1 MTDPVTSLAELIAD
15 AIAGNPTKI
24 RSELA
29 IAQTQTLYQLVQDKF
44 QHESEVSDAL
54 AVIEQGSSTA
64 LDHLI
69 EHLKLALQQDAEFAA
84 EAQAIIQ
91 SIYPEKLQ
99 SLDGMTMT
107 ATGNAQAFQ
116 TKVEGGTAYVGN
128 NYITQ
133 PQPLPSPVGIP
144 ENLPRSGIEPEKFVG
159 RADELKWLHHRL
171 QQENCVAIS
180 AIAGMGGVGK
190 TELAL
195 QYAIAHQN
203 DYSGGVCWIEAREQN
218 VAAQIVDFATVH
230 LGLNLPNN
238 LTKLTDQVCWC
249 WQHWNLNQVL
259 IIFNDVAD
267 YANIRPYLPPPNS
280 RFHVL
285 LTTRLRLLKDS
296 ERLELNVLH
305 PDAAM
310 LLLGLLTG
318 AERVEAEAVVARTIC
333 QWLGY
338 LPLGLELVGRYL
350 ARKPDLSLA
359 AMLERLQAKRL
370 EQQALKKPKSEA
382 DMTAQMGVADA
393 FDLSWREIPSL
404 AQMVGCFL
412 SIFDV
417 VPIPW
422 NLVEECFPN
431 HEEEELEE
439 ARDDFLLAFHLLQ
452 REGKQAYRLHELI
465 REFFQV
471 KLVELEQTDSLWQ
484 AVTLKVA
491 AIAKHNPLLVSETL
505 RKKWLNW
512 QWITDVTQL
521 TALDWGWQVRTA
533 SHAWIEG
540 LGALAR
546 ITFHLRDDGTLPT
559 LGVSLNQQY
568 LDQPWGPIPYVRTGW
583 SFSPPRAKT
592 VVDLPP
598 ESQHIFQDDDAA
610 RISAWS
616 ILSDA
621 GWNHFTSAPLN
632 LQTSWAWQR
641 TFEGIVSSLTARLKD
656 RSLPVQ
662 AGYLSLEAAWYAAA
676 HLLKRDPFL
685 ITPTLLDT
693 LEEPLSRT
701 EPSSLTLRMQHC
713 YKQLR
718 IEIEAA
724 RHRGQTHLC
733 LPLSVQNFRQHNWA
747 PDSLLAY
754 ATNIYQGAV
763 EGYER
768 IVTTWFSRLVPKLPL
783 AAIFPVQLVGVVV
796 PPCFSSEGISISQFW
811 QPLPKNQLSGV
822 DFRLSDRPIS
832 TDDSRWRAAQEQ
844 FRSLHPQTSLHPNI
858 TVHSTSRLTSQWLG
872 VCPVT
877 ELVYQWLWND
887 LQRAGW
893 VKEGRLE
900 EAGHPYWR

>member
-1 MTDPVTSLAELIAD
+1 MSDPVTSLAELIAD
-15 AIAGNPTKI
+15 AIAGNPTKTQ
-24 RSELA
+24 SEAA
-29 IAQTQTLYQLVQDKF
+29 ISQTQILYRLVQDKF
-44 QHESEVSDAL
+44 QHESEVADTL
-54 AVIEQGSSTA
+54 AAIEQGFSPA

-69 EHLKLALQQDAEFAA
+69 EHLKLALRQDTEFAI
-84 EAQAIIQ
+84 EVQAIIQ
-91 SIYPEKLQ
+91 SIYPEKLR

-107 ATGNAQAFQ
+107 ATGKAQAFQ

-159 RADELKWLHHRL
+159 RVDELKWLHNRL
-171 QQENCVAIS
+171 QQENCIAIS

-230 LGLNLPNN
+230 LGLNLPSN
-238 LTKLTDQVCWC
+238 LTELTSQVRWC
-249 WQHWNLNQVL
+249 WQYWSLDQVL
-259 IIFNDVAD
+259 VIFNDVAD
-267 YANIRPYLPPPNS
+267 YTKIQPYLPPPNS

-285 LTTRLRLLKDS
+285 ITTRLRLLKDS

-305 PDAAM
+305 PDAAI
-310 LLLGLLTG
+310 LLLGLLAG
-318 AERVEAEAVVARTIC
+318 AERVEAEAIAAKAIC

-359 AMLERLQAKRL
+359 VMLERLQAKRL

-393 FDLSWREIPSL
+393 FDLSWRKLPSL

-452 REGKQAYRLHELI
+452 RESKQAYRLHELI

-471 KLVELEQTDSLWQ
+471 KLVEDSLWK

-512 QWITDVTQL
+512 QWITEVTQL

-546 ITFHLRDDGTLPT
+546 ITFHLQDDGTLPT

-568 LDQPWGPIPYVRTGW
+568 LDQPWGPISYVQTGW
-583 SFSPPRAKT
+583 NLSPPGAET

-598 ESQHIFQDDDAA
+598 ESQHIFQDDDDA

-621 GWNHFTSAPLN
+621 GWNHFKSAPLN
-632 LQTSWAWQR
+632 PQASWAWQR
-641 TFEGIVSSLTARLKD
+641 TFEDIVSSLTARLKD

-662 AGYLSLEAAWYAAA
+662 ASYLSLEAAWYAAA

-685 ITPTLLDT
+685 IIPTLLDT

-701 EPSSLTLRMQHC
+701 KPSSLTLRMQHC
-713 YKQLR
+713 YKQLG

-733 LPLSVQNFRQHNWA
+733 LPLSVQNFRQHNWT
-747 PDSLLAY
+747 PDSLLAL
-754 ATNIYQGAV
+754 AANIYQRAV
-763 EGYER
+763 EGYEQ
-768 IVTTWFSRLVPKLPL
+768 IFTTWFSRLVPKLPF
-783 AAIFPVQLVGVVV
+783 AAIFPVQLIGVVV
-796 PPCFSSEGISISQFW
+796 PPKSGSDEISIYQFW
-811 QPLPKNQLSGV
+811 QPLPLNQSSGV
-822 DFRLSDRPIS
+822 NP
-832 TDDSRWRAAQEQ
+832 W
-844 FRSLHPQTSLHPNI
+844 
-858 TVHSTSRLTSQWLG
+858 
-872 VCPVT
+872 
-877 ELVYQWLWND
+877 
-887 LQRAGW
+887 
-893 VKEGRLE
+893 
-900 EAGHPYWR
+900 

>member
-1 MTDPVTSLAELIAD
+1 MTDPVTLLAELIAD
-15 AIAGNPTKI
+15 DIAGNPTKTQ
-24 RSELA
+24 SEFN

-44 QHESEVSDAL
+44 QHDSEVANTL
-54 AVIEQGSSTA
+54 ASIEQGSSPE

-69 EHLKLALQQDAEFAA
+69 EHLKSTLQQDAKFAA

-91 SIYPEKLQ
+91 NIYPEKFQ

-107 ATGNAQAFQ
+107 ASGHAQVFQ
-116 TKVEGGTAYVGN
+116 TKVENGTAYIG
-128 NYITQ
+128 YIHINQ
-133 PQPLPSPVGIP
+133 PQPLPAPVGIP
-144 ENLPRSGIEPEKFVG
+144 ENLPCSGIELEKFVG
-159 RADELKWLHHRL
+159 RADELKWLHNRL
-171 QQENCVAIS
+171 RQENCIAIS

-218 VAAQIVDFATVH
+218 VAAQIVDFATVY
-230 LGLNLPNN
+230 LGLNLPNSITE
-238 LTKLTDQVCWC
+238 LTNQVRWC
-249 WQHWNLNQVL
+249 WQHWNPNQVL
-259 IIFNDVAD
+259 VIFNDVAD
-267 YANIRPYLPPPNS
+267 YTKIRPYLPPPNS

-305 PDAAM
+305 PDAAI
-310 LLLGLLTG
+310 LLLGLLAG
-318 AERVEAEAVVARTIC
+318 AERVEAEATAAKAIC

-338 LPLGLELVGRYL
+338 LPLGLELIGRYL

-393 FDLSWREIPSL
+393 FDLSWRELPSL

-431 HEEEELEE
+431 YEEEELEE
-439 ARDDFLLAFHLLQ
+439 TRDDFLLAFHLLQ
-452 REGKQAYRLHELI
+452 REDKQAYRLHELI

-471 KLVELEQTDSLWQ
+471 KLVELEQPDSLWK

-491 AIAKHNPLLVSETL
+491 AIAKHNPLLVSEIL
-505 RKKWLNW
+505 RKKWLDW

-533 SHAWIEG
+533 SHAWIQG

-546 ITFHLRDDGTLPT
+546 ITFHLRDNDTLPI

-568 LDQPWGPIPYVRTGW
+568 LDQPWGPISYVQTGW
-583 SFSPPRAKT
+583 NFSPSGAET

-621 GWNHFTSAPLN
+621 GWNHFKSSPLN
-632 LQTSWAWQR
+632 PQASWAWQR
-641 TFEGIVSSLTARLKD
+641 TFEDIVSLSTAQLKG

-662 AGYLSLEAAWYAAA
+662 PSYLSLEAAWYAAA

-685 ITPTLLDT
+685 ITPILLDT
-693 LEEPLSRT
+693 LEEPLFRT
-701 EPSSLTLRMQHC
+701 KPSSLTLRMQHC
-713 YKQLR
+713 YKQLG

-724 RHRGQTHLC
+724 RQRGQTHLC
-733 LPLSVQNFRQHNWA
+733 LPLSVQNFRQHNWT

-754 ATNIYQGAV
+754 AANIYQGAV
-763 EGYER
+763 EGYEQ
-768 IVTTWFSRLVPKLPL
+768 IVKTWFSRLVPKLPL

-796 PPCFSSEGISISQFW
+796 PPKSGSDKIRAFISFGNHY
-811 QPLPKNQLSGV
+811 P
-822 DFRLSDRPIS
+822 
-832 TDDSRWRAAQEQ
+832 
-844 FRSLHPQTSLHPNI
+844 
-858 TVHSTSRLTSQWLG
+858 
-872 VCPVT
+872 
-877 ELVYQWLWND
+877 
-887 LQRAGW
+887 
-893 VKEGRLE
+893 
-900 EAGHPYWR
+900 